1 MNSYMRK
8 RASSGGKNLKY
19 DFMPSMIE
27 IIEKPANPL
36 GSIILYVIIT
46 LILVTVIWA
55 CNKKID
61 IAVTAEGSIETKE
74 PLVILNSVIDGRI
87 SSINI
92 KDGQYVNK
100 GDVICTFES
109 GVNKITLKEYKYNY
123 DVLTIQKEIYQ
134 KLYDKYQNNDYSQLD
149 TDVSKYGDLSRYAEA
164 IIIENNMMLESLEGL
179 DEESREKV
187 SDSRLLTIIQNINN
201 TESSIQTV
209 SGKIEECNKSLEDKK
224 IIATESGKFVDK
236 CGLYTGKT
244 VSYGENIGYIVN
256 DTDEY
261 IFKAYVS
268 NQDIADISINE
279 SVKIKLSAF
288 NNTRYEYM
296 EGEITE
302 IEDVP
307 VNMENKGI
315 YYVVNIKLNDNPD
328 NLKLGLSG
336 SIDIIVGQRTV
347 MDYFIEPFRKGLK
360 NSIKEK

>member
-36 GSIILYVIIT
+36 GSIILYVIIM

-61 IAVTAEGSIETKE
+61 IAVTAEGSIETKG
-74 PLVILNSVIDGRI
+74 PLVTLNSVTDGRI

-109 GVNKITLKEYKYNY
+109 GVNEITLKEYKYNY

-149 TDVSKYGDLSRYAEA
+149 TDVSKYGDLGRYAEA

-179 DEESREKV
+179 DEESRDKV

-244 VSYGENIGYIVN
+244 VSYGKNIGYIVN

-279 SVKIKLSAF
+279 SVKIKLAAF

-302 IEDVP
+302 IGDVP